1 MNSSRGQVATT
12 RSQRAPGLAVPTLVA
27 ALVCGGSVFAIA
39 ATGALALDSGVP
51 TTVSVS
57 RLDPLSA
64 ADPAATPIPTAPIAT
79 MSMPAVA
86 GTAGTAREPDPP
98 AAVALPREPIRPRPR
113 TPIEASGD
121 APIEAPSQAPT
132 EPPTEPPTEAPADA
146 PVVAP
151 TGVQYSVAVHGPGYD
166 VPRGAVAVAAE
177 PSVEFLGY
185 GPTSSAPSPSVTPS
199 ATWVTDAR

>member
-64 ADPAATPIPTAPIAT
+64 ADPAAAPIPTAPIPTDPIPTDPIPTAPIPT
-79 MSMPAVA
+79 MPMPAVA
-86 GTAGTAREPDPP
+86 GTAPEPDAP

-121 APIEAPSQAPT
+121 APAEAPSQAPV
-132 EPPTEPPTEAPADA
+132 E
-146 PVVAP
+146 AP

-166 VPRGAVAVAAE
+166 APRGAVAVAAE